1 MNLTSL
7 ELSIVILTVFAVV
20 SVLGY
25 NAWNSFNDAS
35 RKTRGAGGQR
45 DSDFAARDEP
55 VFREPDPAEADT
67 AAATEDRL
75 DHADVDS
82 GPLAVGGHS
91 AEADD
96 GQVGEPVLDPRVECV
111 VSLEFQHPLPGDRLI
126 AAAHLLRRAGSKPVG
141 QDAAPAGPRSSTDA
155 GWEAP
160 RASRSYRAIRVGV
173 LLANRSGPLNGVD
186 FAEFLEGLEAM
197 SHQLDARYAKP
208 DMAEALSRA
217 RELDAFC
224 AAQDAQLMIHVDTTV
239 TLKLADLA
247 ALAVEADL
255 SERSNNRWVA
265 ADSAGGVLFS
275 VSLGDRPNRLSLLLD
290 LPRTSLQED
299 SWGALVECSRRI
311 VARLGGS
318 LVDDAGQALGPIQL
332 EAIRRQLEQR
342 ASTLMAADIP
352 PGSAI
357 AQRLF
362 N

>member
-1 MNLTSL
+1 MNLSSL

-25 NAWNSFNDAS
+25 NAWHSFGDSS
-35 RKTRGAGGQR
+35 RKTRGSGGHR
-45 DSDFAARDEP
+45 ESDPAARDEP
-55 VFREPDPAEADT
+55 VFREPDPAEADSS
-67 AAATEDRL
+67 ATLEDRL
-75 DHADVDS
+75 DHADVDPV
-82 GPLAVGGHS
+82 PLAVGWHS

-96 GQVGEPVLDPRVECV
+96 GQLGEPVLDPRVECV
-111 VSLEFQHPLPGDRLI
+111 VTLEFQHPLPGDRLI

-141 QDAAPAGPRSSTDA
+141 QDAALAGPRSSADA

-160 RASRSYRAIRVGV
+160 RAARSYRAIRVGV
-173 LLANRSGPLNGVD
+173 LLANRNGPLNGVD

-197 SHQLDARYAKP
+197 SQQLDAHYVKQN
-208 DMAEALSRA
+208 MAEALSRA

-224 AAQDAQLMIHVDTTV
+224 AAQDAQLMIHVDTSV
-239 TLKLADLA
+239 TLQLADLA
-247 ALAVEADL
+247 AVAVEGDL

-265 ADSAGGVLFS
+265 ADSTGGILFS
-275 VSLGDRPNRLSLLLD
+275 VTLGDRPNRLSLLLD
-290 LPRTSLQED
+290 LPRTTLQED
-299 SWGALVECSRRI
+299 PWGALVECSRRI

-318 LVDDAGQALGPIQL
+318 LVDDAGQALGPSQL

-342 ASTLMAADIP
+342 ASTLVAADIP